1 MKISTR
7 IISGYIIVIAALIL
21 ILGVVKFTISNL
33 EKQGNETVIS
43 AENMISNLGSFQDF
57 FQGFY
62 NTTQA
67 NIALISSGYLS
78 DMNQVKNSQENFNV
92 FLNEGKKL
100 LLQEENFSQDFL
112 VKSANLFQNIEDLNQ
127 QASSKI
133 TDIIQ
138 KNQEISDLSKKLS
151 RNEANIQQIE
161 NQMNDLLS
169 YNESKLEDEV
179 NKIKSLQEKI
189 PNWDEFEGNEKIK
202 QETESSLNLDGI
214 GIWGLEKFWNKDL
227 LPHFSQVEENIN
239 LLKLTAR
246 EILLQNTIS
255 QELTL
260 SLNNS
265 VEEIKKIINYIL
277 DGGYFVLMNP
287 IEAVVI
293 NKTVDAYQKN
303 VNKYAQLRSERDD
316 IRKEYTSLTNQL
328 SESQNEIQK
337 MNGELSKLF
346 SIELIPLIESFS
358 NLVESEMTEIQKS
371 ANSNAQIISTN
382 AQKVLKNVNSVFNT
396 TLITTLIVIGIII
409 FITYLLNHSISG
421 TLKITNKLANSIL
434 NKDLSQIPTSSK
446 KKDEIAQVHNA
457 FINVANSLKSML
469 NQLKSSS
476 NILKQNA
483 ENTSS
488 VVEEYS
494 AVSEEISGEVNT
506 YSDSLIES
514 VNKLRNITSSLN
526 EVKDNSEKLGYQAE
540 NSVTEAE
547 KFKLEINED
556 IKNIL
561 QIAEENKNIT
571 KDVENNINDMQ
582 KLLNVTKEVSSFAEN
597 IRSIAEQT
605 NLLSL
610 NAAIEAARAG
620 EAGKGF
626 AVVAEE
632 VRKLAESSEKMASD
646 VQNAVLKMEKT
657 VSSVAESTSNTGK
670 KVEDNADKIEELSL
684 RIKKIQE
691 NIDKTVNTIV
701 TLKDFIESE
710 NKLVIEVSNNTT
722 EISEQFEE
730 TSKGILTFKENLG
743 EVAKAMENLT
753 EESQK
758 LLDLSESINSLV
770 KEYRL

>member
-21 ILGVVKFTISNL
+21 ILGVVKITISNL

-43 AENMISNLGSFQDF
+43 AENMISNLESFQDF

-78 DMNQVKNSQENFNV
+78 DINQIKSAQEDFNS

-100 LLQEENFSQDFL
+100 LLQEEDFSQDFL
-112 VKSANLFQNIEDLNQ
+112 VKSSSLFQNIEDLNQ

-133 TDIIQ
+133 TILIQ

-151 RNEANIQQIE
+151 SNEANIQQIE
-161 NQMNDLLS
+161 NQMNDLLI

-189 PNWDEFEGNEKIK
+189 TNWDDFEGNEKIK
-202 QETESSLNLDGI
+202 QETQSSLNLDGI

-246 EILLQNTIS
+246 EILIQNTIS
-255 QELTL
+255 QELTV
-260 SLNNS
+260 SLNNA
-265 VEEIKKIINYIL
+265 VEEIQKILNFVF
-277 DGGYFVLMNP
+277 DGGYFVMNP
-287 IEAVVI
+287 VEAVVI
-293 NKTVDAYQKN
+293 DKTVDAYQKN
-303 VNKYAQLRSERDD
+303 VNNYAQLRAERDNL
-316 IRKEYTSLTNQL
+316 RKEYTSLTNQL
-328 SESQNEIQK
+328 SKSQNEIQK

-346 SIELIPLIESFS
+346 SIELIPLIETFS

-434 NKDLSQIPTSSK
+434 NKDLAQIPSSSK

-571 KDVENNINDMQ
+571 NDVENNINDMQ

-701 TLKDFIESE
+701 ALKDFIESE

>member
-33 EKQGNETVIS
+33 EEQGNETIVS
-43 AENMISNLGSFQDF
+43 AEKMNSNLKSFQDF

-78 DMNQVKNSQENFNV
+78 DINQVKNAQENFNI

-112 VKSANLFQNIEDLNQ
+112 VKSSTLFQNIEDLNQ

-133 TDIIQ
+133 TVIIQ
-138 KNQEISDLSKKLS
+138 KNQEISNLSSELS
-151 RNEANIQQIE
+151 SNEANIQQIE
-161 NQMNDLLS
+161 KQMNDLLT
-169 YNESKLEDEV
+169 YNENILEKEF
-179 NKIKSLQEKI
+179 NKIKDLLGKA
-189 PNWDEFEGNEKIK
+189 PNWDDFEGNQKIK
-202 QETESSLNLDGI
+202 EETESSLNLDGI

-239 LLKLTAR
+239 LLKLIAR

-260 SLNNS
+260 SLDNA
-265 VEEIKKIINYIL
+265 VEEIQKILNYII
-277 DGGYFVLMNP
+277 DGGYFVIMNP

-293 NKTVDAYQKN
+293 DKTVDAYQKN
-303 VNKYAQLRSERDD
+303 VNEYVRLRDERDD
-316 IRKEYTSLTNQL
+316 LRKGFTSLTNQL
-328 SESQNEIQK
+328 TEIQNEIQK
-337 MNGELSKLF
+337 MNGELNKLF
-346 SIELIPLIESFS
+346 SLELIPLIESFS
-358 NLVESEMTEIQKS
+358 NLVESEMTQIQKS
-371 ANSNAQIISTN
+371 ANSNVQVISDN

-494 AVSEEISGEVNT
+494 AVSEEISGEVNS

-514 VNKLRNITSSLN
+514 VDKLRNITSSLN
-526 EVKDNSEKLGYQAE
+526 EVKDNSQKLGYQAE
-540 NSVTEAE
+540 NSVKEAE
-547 KFKLEINED
+547 KFKLEINKD

-571 KDVENNINDMQ
+571 LDVENNINDMQ
-582 KLLNVTKEVSSFAEN
+582 RLLNVTKEVSSFAEN

-657 VSSVAESTSNTGK
+657 VNSVADSTSNTGK
-670 KVEDNADKIEELSL
+670 KVEDNAHKIEELSL
-684 RIKKIQE
+684 KIKKIQE

-701 TLKDFIESE
+701 ALKDFIENE
-710 NKLVIEVSNNTT
+710 NKLVVEVSNNTT

-743 EVAKAMENLT
+743 EVAKAMESLT

-758 LLDLSESINSLV
+758 LLELSESINSLV

>member
-346 SIELIPLIESFS
+346 SIELIPLIETFS

>member
-43 AENMISNLGSFQDF
+43 AENMISNLGTFQDF

-161 NQMNDLLS
+161 NQMNDLLT

-189 PNWDEFEGNEKIK
+189 PNWDEFEGNEKLK

-214 GIWGLEKFWNKDL
+214 GIWGLEKFWNKDI

-494 AVSEEISGEVNT
+494 AVSEEISGEVNS

-514 VNKLRNITSSLN
+514 VDKLRNITSSLN
-526 EVKDNSEKLGYQAE
+526 EVKDNSQKLGYQAE
-540 NSVTEAE
+540 NSVKEAE
-547 KFKLEINED
+547 KFKLEINKD

-571 KDVENNINDMQ
+571 LDVENNINDMQ
-582 KLLNVTKEVSSFAEN
+582 RLLNVTKEVSSFAEN

-657 VSSVAESTSNTGK
+657 VNSVADSTSNTGK
-670 KVEDNADKIEELSL
+670 KLKDNAHKIEELSL
-684 RIKKIQE
+684 KIKKIQE

-701 TLKDFIESE
+701 ALKDFIENE
-710 NKLVIEVSNNTT
+710 NKLVVEVSNNTT

-743 EVAKAMENLT
+743 EVAKAMESLT

-758 LLDLSESINSLV
+758 LLELSESINSLV

>member
-7 IISGYIIVIAALIL
+7 IISGYIIIIAALIL

-33 EKQGNETVIS
+33 EDQGNETIVS
-43 AENMISNLGSFQDF
+43 AEKMNSNLKSFQDF

-78 DMNQVKNSQENFNV
+78 DINQVKNAQENFNV

-100 LLQEENFSQDFL
+100 LLQEEDFSQDFL
-112 VKSANLFQNIEDLNQ
+112 VKSSTLFQNIEDLNQ

-133 TDIIQ
+133 TILIQ
-138 KNQEISDLSKKLS
+138 KNQEISDLSKDLS
-151 RNEANIQQIE
+151 SNEVNIQQIE
-161 NQMNDLLS
+161 SQMNDLLT
-169 YNESKLEDEV
+169 YNESKVEDEI
-179 NKIKSLQEKI
+179 NKIKSLQKKI
-189 PNWDEFEGNEKIK
+189 PNWDDFEGNEKIK

-214 GIWGLEKFWNKDL
+214 GIWGLEKFWDKNL

-246 EILLQNTIS
+246 EILIQNTIS

-260 SLNNS
+260 SLNNA
-265 VEEIKKIINYIL
+265 VEEVQKILNFVF
-277 DGGYFVLMNP
+277 DGGYFVMNP
-287 IEAVVI
+287 VEAVVI
-293 NKTVDAYQKN
+293 SKTVDAYQKN
-303 VNKYAQLRSERDD
+303 VNKYVQLRVERDEL
-316 IRKEYTSLTNQL
+316 RKEYTSLTNQL
-328 SESQNEIQK
+328 SEGQNEIQK

-346 SIELIPLIESFS
+346 SLELIPLIESFS
-358 NLVESEMTEIQKS
+358 NLVESEMTQIQKS
-371 ANSNAQIISTN
+371 ANSNVQVISDN

-421 TLKITNKLANSIL
+421 TLKLTNKLANSIL
-434 NKDLSQIPTSSK
+434 NKNLSQIPPSSK

-494 AVSEEISGEVNT
+494 AVSEEISGEVNS

-526 EVKDNSEKLGYQAE
+526 EVKDNSEKLGHQAE

-556 IKNIL
+556 LKNIL

-571 KDVENNINDMQ
+571 GDVENNINDMQ

-626 AVVAEE
+626 AVVADE

-657 VSSVAESTSNTGK
+657 VSSVADSTSNTGK

-691 NIDKTVNTIV
+691 NIDKTVNTIIA
-701 TLKDFIESE
+701 LKDFIESE

-758 LLDLSESINSLV
+758 LLNLSESINSLV

>member
-43 AENMISNLGSFQDF
+43 AENMISNLESFQDF

-78 DMNQVKNSQENFNV
+78 DINQVKSAQEDFNV
-92 FLNEGKKL
+92 FLSEGKKL
-100 LLQEENFSQDFL
+100 LLQEEDFSQDFL
-112 VKSANLFQNIEDLNQ
+112 VKSSTLFQNIEDLNQ

-133 TDIIQ
+133 TILIQ
-138 KNQEISDLSKKLS
+138 KNQEISDLSEKLS
-151 RNEANIQQIE
+151 SNETNIQQIE
-161 NQMNDLLS
+161 NQMNDLLT
-169 YNESKLEDEV
+169 YNESKLEDEI

-189 PNWDEFEGNEKIK
+189 PNWDDFEGNEKIK

-227 LPHFSQVEENIN
+227 LPHFSQTEENIN

-246 EILLQNTIS
+246 EILIQNTIS

-260 SLNNS
+260 SLNNA
-265 VEEIKKIINYIL
+265 VEEIQKVLNFVF
-277 DGGYFVLMNP
+277 DGGYFVMNP
-287 IEAVVI
+287 VEAVVI
-293 NKTVDAYQKN
+293 GKTVDAYQKN
-303 VNKYAQLRSERDD
+303 VNNYAQLRSERDD
-316 IRKEYTSLTNQL
+316 LRKEYTSLTNQL
-328 SESQNEIQK
+328 SESQKEIQK

-494 AVSEEISGEVNT
+494 AVSEEISGEVNS

-514 VNKLRNITSSLN
+514 VDKLRNITSSLN
-526 EVKDNSEKLGYQAE
+526 EVKDNSQKLGYQAE
-540 NSVTEAE
+540 NSVKEAE
-547 KFKLEINED
+547 KFKLEINKD

-571 KDVENNINDMQ
+571 LDVENNINDMQ
-582 KLLNVTKEVSSFAEN
+582 RLLNVTKEVSSFAEN

-657 VSSVAESTSNTGK
+657 VNSVADSTSNTGK
-670 KVEDNADKIEELSL
+670 KVEDNAHKIEELSL
-684 RIKKIQE
+684 KIKKIQE

-701 TLKDFIESE
+701 ALKDFIENE
-710 NKLVIEVSNNTT
+710 NKLVVEVSNNTT

-743 EVAKAMENLT
+743 EVAKAMESLT

-758 LLDLSESINSLV
+758 LLELSESINSLV